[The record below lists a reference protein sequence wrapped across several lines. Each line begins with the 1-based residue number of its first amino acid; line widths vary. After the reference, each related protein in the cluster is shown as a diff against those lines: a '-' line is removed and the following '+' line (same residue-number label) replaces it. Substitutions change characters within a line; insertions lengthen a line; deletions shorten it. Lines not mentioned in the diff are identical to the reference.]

1 MSNSVDLSGIWG
13 QTTASTETNA
23 PAPPSAVDLSS
34 IWGAQKSS
42 PVAPTSTPGAA
53 DLSSIWG
60 GGSARPDNGQPAQPI
75 QHVYQDPNQSWYK
88 RAWDFAQTPITESL
102 FGMPEE
108 REGAGGL
115 ERGIEHIA
123 SGFTSPLSLALTAA
137 TFGTGSLIESAGATA
152 LKEAGLSTAE
162 IADAVK
168 GSQAALGA
176 LKEAKSVDPVIQQAL
191 EAGGHDLGLLDR
203 ARKLVS
209 PLNRDAEFG
218 SSAIQ
223 NALKESGKFSPEEL
237 EALGK
242 AGDAVAEAK
251 AGFHPVEDA
260 VRETGA
266 DVDVWKRAQ
275 KALYDNGLTE
285 QDLLSKN
292 MLENGAFQVLRHTIP
307 DLPVAATARMAKTA
321 NAVLNAGFTLQQFET
336 AAAMSPRFLDALK
349 EGDTDKAWEYGTEAF
364 AGGALGILGTPHAL
378 HAAGELFKPLLETDK
393 FRPNDE
399 FLAMD
404 RANKEREVQ
413 HAVGEQE
420 SINLDSRVRKILG
433 HETPGFKDKVF
444 GPNAD
449 VKSQKELEL
458 ASVFHQVVTG
468 GDAEKAAVW
477 HDALAEAL
485 GKDERLTKS
494 PDNGQYGPANEADEW
509 DQLENEV
516 HSRTGKDP
524 ADVSYAELQ
533 KAGVS
538 PELLNNWDKYTKRN
552 PFSADTPELSKY
564 ARTQTLSGIGTANP
578 VLLLNDYAHELLT
591 RVCMN
596 TRNWYGAEF
605 NTEDVGKLVSALR
618 EEAQKGDRGNLS
630 VLANELEKA
639 ASGGRSV
646 VAVKKIGGLAQTST
660 IAHEQTHVWQTKYPL
675 TPEQLKPVL
684 GDPLY
689 RDALN
694 DLYRKGYKS
703 DTDTLPDE
711 ILSHLSTDDRLGL
724 SKTEAKD
731 LTKKFLSL
739 YPKEAI
745 SEFPNRNETTLNALK
760 ELGYDENINQT
771 ANRGIL
777 YQTSRVF
784 GNGAGSPHPYLPDN
798 IRELIAD
805 NNFKALPDSYKATVL
820 ASLKRVANGELSD
833 RELEAAKA
841 LRDEQARNFQIGS
854 SNDLLHSFVQDYMT
868 RTYKDLNP
876 DGKVVASEAKQGKFA
891 TNVTMARQRVY
902 DSHLTALLK
911 SPKPID
917 FDPVSVTAKGR
928 GELIKAAANKQLID
942 TLRDQFTR
950 GSDGRPAVVLS
961 GQGQVVS
968 GQNGEDPKTFIDPN
982 RVRKINIADSVV
994 QQLDKSGDLQRFLD
1008 EGTIKDLTPYVHPS
1022 NIQAAI
1028 EKLEEQSTRKEA
1040 QYDEVGNNKLST
1052 DIMYLKSMAA
1062 NKDYSGLKEFNDAQ
1076 KKVYAWDP
1084 QDYIS
1089 LNNNAMKGWN
1099 FVTNDSA
1106 GHNILVRSDI
1116 RVHPEFAEYLKN
1128 RLGLEP
1134 SAVASSAVGKAL
1146 LGAGT
1151 KMKETLLSLSPFHMV
1166 QEALRGIM
1174 IGINP
1179 FHKIGPDILTGAKV
1193 DPLDPNSPTKINV
1206 GVRNGLTVGT
1216 DYKSL
1221 QDHSEGVAAGGG
1233 ILRLI
1238 PGVGKPLSNAMDWY
1252 QSFLFKRYIPA
1263 LKARGYELMFDRYQE
1278 AHPDW
1283 EIDHVAKVAATHAN
1297 NTFGG
1302 INWKAMGRSATN
1314 QDWGRLLLL
1323 APDWLEAEM
1332 RSGANLFNKD
1342 EGGLGRAQVAKMAL
1356 GLWGVARVL
1365 NYASTGSFH
1374 NEAPFG
1380 LAVKNKE
1387 GKETVFGIRTLPTD
1401 LLHAASDPVGFLK
1414 GRLAP
1419 TIRTG
1424 EELLSQRDQ
1433 FGRKLAPE
1441 DLWADVFRN
1450 MAPIPAQTIGQ
1461 MVSGS
1466 GPSVGNPGQVWKSI
1480 GGTAQTYQTPAQKL
1494 AAELASNHNEDGPVD
1509 SSQMARHSR
1518 VMQLE
1523 DQVRSGDL
1531 SWPDL
1536 MKLTYETDQLK
1547 ESELK
1552 HIQQNLQKTKGLDSS
1567 MASLYTRASRLPA
1580 KEYLQLLDVTN
1591 PSEKTALVPLTIQV
1605 QRRYLTKAK
1614 KDETPEERQRD
1625 PVFQRLLRTIPGREE
1640 AAPQPQSQAAPPPVV
1655 SPAIQKEVAYLY
1667 TATHPNTGHRVGSN
1681 DGHTWFDHQTGEP
1694 ING

>member
-1 MSNSVDLSGIWG
+1 MPTTPDLSDLFGGHSSSTPNTSAPDLSDLFGGSSSRAANHTPPPSNS
-13 QTTASTETNA
+13 
-23 PAPPSAVDLSS
+23 
-34 IWGAQKSS
+34 
-42 PVAPTSTPGAA
+42 A
-53 DLSSIWG
+53 DLSDLF
-60 GGSARPDNGQPAQPI
+60 GGSPTPNNGQSTAEAPKFD
-75 QHVYQDPNQSWYK
+75 YQDPNKGWIERGWSWLN
-88 RAWDFAQTPITESL
+88 TPLSESL
-102 FGMPEE
+102 FGLPED
-108 REGAGGL
+108 RPGANGL
-115 ERGIEHIA
+115 ERGVEHIA
-123 SGFTSPLSLALTAA
+123 SGFTSPLSLALAAA

-152 LKEAGLSTAE
+152 LKEAGLSATE

-191 EAGGHDLGLLDR
+191 EAGGHDMDLLDR

-218 SSAIQ
+218 TPAIQ
-223 NALKESGKFSPEEL
+223 NALKESGKFTPEEL

-242 AGDAVAEAK
+242 AGDTAAEAK

-266 DVDVWKRAQ
+266 DVDTWKRAQ

-378 HAAGELFKPLLETDK
+378 HAAGELFKPLLETNK

-399 FLAMD
+399 FLAAD
-404 RANKEREVQ
+404 RAVKEMETQ
-413 HAVGEQE
+413 HAVGEQQ
-420 SINLDSRVRKILG
+420 SINLDNRVRGILG
-433 HETPGFKDKVF
+433 HEAPGFMEKVF
-444 GPNAD
+444 GEKAD
-449 VKSQKELEL
+449 VKAQKELEL

-468 GDAEKAAVW
+468 GDKTKAAQWYNAVAEGLGKEDRLDTGPLSGQTVYHGSPADFQGLPKTDGLGAHFTPSRELAEKFKDGSEKGTVV
-477 HDALAEAL
+477 EANL
-485 GKDERLTKS
+485 GI
-494 PDNGQYGPANEADEW
+494 
-509 DQLENEV
+509 
-516 HSRTGKDP
+516 
-524 ADVSYAELQ
+524 
-533 KAGVS
+533 
-538 PELLNNWDKYTKRN
+538 RN
-552 PFSADTPELSKY
+552 PLRVEDFGGSHSDAPGVIKDFVKQGVLPDSFLQDIDSRVYKRSEEIVGDLGDLHGPELSKKR
-564 ARTQTLSGIGTANP
+564 ADAFDQA
-578 VLLLNDYAHELLT
+578 
-591 RVCMN
+591 
-596 TRNWYGAEF
+596 
-605 NTEDVGKLVSALR
+605 NTE
-618 EEAQKGDRGNLS
+618 
-630 VLANELEKA
+630 ELEK
-639 ASGGRSV
+639 
-646 VAVKKIGGLAQTST
+646 VKS
-660 IAHEQTHVWQTKYPL
+660 Y
-675 TPEQLKPVL
+675 LKS
-684 GDPLY
+684 
-689 RDALN
+689 
-694 DLYRKGYKS
+694 KGY
-703 DTDTLPDE
+703 D
-711 ILSHLSTDDRLGL
+711 GL
-724 SKTEAKD
+724 VYENKVEGGGDSFVAFD
-731 LTKKFLSL
+731 QNQ
-739 YPKEAI
+739 I
-745 SEFPNRNETTLNALK
+745 SPARPN
-760 ELGYDENINQT
+760 
-771 ANRGIL
+771 
-777 YQTSRVF
+777 
-784 GNGAGSPHPYLPDN
+784 NGLPDN
-798 IRELIAD
+798 LPQMIAD
-805 NNFKALPDSYKATVL
+805 NKLKDLPASYQNTVL
-820 ASLKRVANGELSD
+820 DSLKRVANGELSD

-854 SNDLLHSFVQDYMT
+854 SNDLLHSFVEDYMT
-868 RTYKDLNP
+868 RAYKDLNP
-876 DGKVVASEAKQGKFA
+876 LGKVVASEAKQGKFA

-942 TLRDQFTR
+942 TLRDSFTR

-1008 EGTIKDLTPYVHPS
+1008 EGTIKDLTPHVHPS

-1052 DIMYLKSMAA
+1052 DIMYLKSMAN
-1062 NKDYSGLKEFNDAQ
+1062 NKDFSGLKEFNEAQ
-1076 KKVYAWDP
+1076 KKIYAWDP

-1174 IGINP
+1174 VGVNP
-1179 FHKIGPDILTGAKV
+1179 FHITGPDILTGAKV

-1206 GVRNGLTVGT
+1206 GVRNNLQLGV

-1263 LKARGYELMFDRYQE
+1263 LKARGYELMFDRYRE

-1283 EIDHVAKVAATHAN
+1283 SDDHVAKAAATHAN

-1302 INWKAMGRSATN
+1302 IPWRQMGRSATN

-1342 EGGLGRAQVAKMAL
+1342 EGGIGREQVAKMSL
-1356 GLWGVARVL
+1356 GLWGIARVL
-1365 NYASTGSFH
+1365 NYASTGNFH

-1401 LLHAASDPVGFLK
+1401 LLHAASDPVGFIK
-1414 GRLAP
+1414 GRLSP
-1419 TIRTG
+1419 TMRTG

-1433 FGRKLAPE
+1433 LGRKLAPE

-1480 GGTAQTYQTPAQKL
+1480 GGTARTYATPAQKL

-1523 DQVRSGDL
+1523 DQVRAGDL

-1580 KEYLQLLDVTN
+1580 KEYLQLLDTAN

-1605 QRRYLTKAK
+1605 QRKYLTKAK

-1640 AAPQPQSQAAPPPVV
+1640 TAPQPQSQAAPPPVV
-1655 SPAIQKEVAYLY
+1655 SPAVQKEVAYLY
-1667 TATHPNTGHRVGSN
+1667 TATHPDTGHRVGSN
-1681 DGHTWFDHQTGEP
+1681 DGRNWFDHQTGEP

>member
-1 MSNSVDLSGIWG
+1 MTNDPFAQFGGRMISAPENTENETTPASSSDPFAAFGGRSISGPLSG
-13 QTTASTETNA
+13 QTSQ
-23 PAPPSAVDLSS
+23 PSE
-34 IWGAQKSS
+34 
-42 PVAPTSTPGAA
+42 
-53 DLSSIWG
+53 
-60 GGSARPDNGQPAQPI
+60 PAQHI
-75 QHVYQDPNQSWYK
+75 YQDSSQPWYK
-88 RAWDFAQTPITESL
+88 RAHDFFSTPLTESL
-102 FGMPEE
+102 FGIPEE
-108 REGAGGL
+108 RPGAGGF
-115 ERGIEHIA
+115 ERAVEHIV
-123 SGFTSPLSLALTAA
+123 SGFTAPYSLALTAA

-152 LKEAGLSTAE
+152 LKEAGLSATE

-191 EAGGHDLGLLDR
+191 EAGGHDMGLLDR

-218 SSAIQ
+218 TPAIQ
-223 NALKESGKFSPEEL
+223 NALKESGKFTPEEL
-237 EALGK
+237 KALGK

-266 DVDVWKRAQ
+266 DVDTWKRAQ

-364 AGGALGILGTPHAL
+364 AGGALGILGMPHAL
-378 HAAGELFKPLLETDK
+378 HSAGELFKPLLETDK

-399 FLAMD
+399 FLALD

-413 HAVGEQE
+413 HAIGEQE
-420 SINLDSRVRKILG
+420 SINLDNRVRGILG
-433 HETPGFKDKVF
+433 HETPGFMEKVF
-444 GPNAD
+444 GPKAD
-449 VKSQKELEL
+449 VKAQKELEL

-468 GDAEKAAVW
+468 GDKIKAAQWYNAV
-477 HDALAEAL
+477 AESL
-485 GKDERLTKS
+485 GKEDRL
-494 PDNGQYGPANEADEW
+494 DVGP
-509 DQLENEV
+509 
-516 HSRTGKDP
+516 
-524 ADVSYAELQ
+524 
-533 KAGVS
+533 VS
-538 PELLNNWDKYTKRN
+538 PNN
-552 PFSADTPELSKY
+552 
-564 ARTQTLSGIGTANP
+564 G
-578 VLLLNDYAHELLT
+578 
-591 RVCMN
+591 
-596 TRNWYGAEF
+596 
-605 NTEDVGKLVSALR
+605 
-618 EEAQKGDRGNLS
+618 
-630 VLANELEKA
+630 
-639 ASGGRSV
+639 
-646 VAVKKIGGLAQTST
+646 
-660 IAHEQTHVWQTKYPL
+660 
-675 TPEQLKPVL
+675 
-684 GDPLY
+684 
-689 RDALN
+689 
-694 DLYRKGYKS
+694 
-703 DTDTLPDE
+703 
-711 ILSHLSTDDRLGL
+711 
-724 SKTEAKD
+724 
-731 LTKKFLSL
+731 
-739 YPKEAI
+739 
-745 SEFPNRNETTLNALK
+745 
-760 ELGYDENINQT
+760 
-771 ANRGIL
+771 
-777 YQTSRVF
+777 
-784 GNGAGSPHPYLPDN
+784 LPDN
-798 IRELIAD
+798 LPQMIAD
-805 NNFKALPDSYKATVL
+805 NKLKDLPTSYQNTVL
-820 ASLKRVANGELSD
+820 ESLKRVANGELSD
-833 RELEAAKA
+833 RELDAAKV
-841 LRDEQARNFQIGS
+841 LREEQARNFQIGS
-854 SNDLLHSFVQDYMT
+854 SNDLLHSFVKDYMT

-876 DGKVVASEAKQGKFA
+876 LGKVVASEAKQGKFA
-891 TNVTMARQRVY
+891 TEVTMARQRVY

-942 TLRDQFTR
+942 TLRDSFTR

-1028 EKLEEQSTRKEA
+1028 EKLEEQATRKEA

-1052 DIMYLKSMAA
+1052 DIMYLKSMAN
-1062 NKDYSGLKEFNDAQ
+1062 NKDFSGLKEFNEAQ
-1076 KKVYAWDP
+1076 KKIYAWDP

-1146 LGAGT
+1146 LGVGT

-1166 QEALRGIM
+1166 QEALRGVM
-1174 IGINP
+1174 VGVNP
-1179 FHKIGPDILTGAKV
+1179 FHITGPDILTGAKV

-1206 GVRNGLTVGT
+1206 GVRNNLQLGV

-1221 QDHSEGVAAGGG
+1221 QDHSEGVSSGGS
-1233 ILRLI
+1233 LLAKI
-1238 PGVGKPLSNAMDWY
+1238 PGVGKTLANSMDFY
-1252 QSFLFKRYIPA
+1252 QDFLFKKYIPA

-1283 EIDHVAKVAATHAN
+1283 SVDHVAKAAATHAN

-1302 INWKAMGRSATN
+1302 IPWRQMGRSATN

-1356 GLWGVARVL
+1356 GLWGIARVL
-1365 NYASTGSFH
+1365 NYASTGNFH

-1401 LLHAASDPVGFLK
+1401 LLHAASDPVGFIK
-1414 GRLAP
+1414 GRLSP
-1419 TIRTG
+1419 TMRTG

-1433 FGRKLAPE
+1433 FGRKLQPDE
-1441 DLWADVFRN
+1441 LWSDVFRN

-1461 MVSGS
+1461 MVSGT
-1466 GPSVGNPGQVWKSI
+1466 GPSVGNPGQVWKSV
-1480 GGTAQTYQTPAQKL
+1480 GGTAQTYATPAQKL
-1494 AAELASNHNEDGPVD
+1494 ASELAASHNPDGALDPA
-1509 SSQMARHSR
+1509 QMARHR
-1518 VMQLE
+1518 VIMGFE
-1523 DQVRSGDL
+1523 DKVRSGEMTMPDVYKMYASGDL
-1531 SWPDL
+1531 HQDDL
-1536 MKLTYETDQLK
+1536 KKITENIK
-1547 ESELK
+1547 
-1552 HIQQNLQKTKGLDSS
+1552 KTQGMDSS
-1567 MASLYTRASRLPA
+1567 LASLYTRASRLPGE
-1580 KEYLQLLDVTN
+1580 EYLRLYDQMN
-1591 PSEKTALVPLTIQV
+1591 PTEKTALMPLTLQTRKKYIAKAMKNLQP
-1605 QRRYLTKAK
+1605 QERLKDPTFLRYLNMA
-1614 KDETPEERQRD
+1614 PE
-1625 PVFQRLLRTIPGREE
+1625 
-1640 AAPQPQSQAAPPPVV
+1640 QSP
-1655 SPAIQKEVAYLY
+1655 
-1667 TATHPNTGHRVGSN
+1667 
-1681 DGHTWFDHQTGEP
+1681 F
-1694 ING
+1694 